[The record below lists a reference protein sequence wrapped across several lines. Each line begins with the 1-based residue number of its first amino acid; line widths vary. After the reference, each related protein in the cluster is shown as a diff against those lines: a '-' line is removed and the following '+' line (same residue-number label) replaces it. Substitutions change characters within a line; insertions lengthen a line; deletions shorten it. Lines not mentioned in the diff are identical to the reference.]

1 MFREN
6 RGEVLVACQL
16 GMTHAATALA
26 DAALGTA
33 YAEEGLST
41 AQANWKGHGWR
52 PEAKIVV
59 LGKNQWG

>member
-1 MFREN
+1 M
-6 RGEVLVACQL
+6 VACQL

-59 LGKNQWG
+59 LGKNQ

>member
-1 MFREN
+1 M
-6 RGEVLVACQL
+6 VACQL

-41 AQANWKGHGWR
+41 AQADWR
-52 PEAKIVV
+52 GNGLRTGSENCCENISEAKI
-59 LGKNQWG
+59 